1 MELPRQVH
9 MLSLALAEE
18 PSLESQLLNG
28 CAFSDRSLADRQ
40 NMITLNVTVL
50 FTLLERGT
58 KG

>member
-1 MELPRQVH
+1 

-40 NMITLNVTVL
+40 DMITLNVTVL